1 MKNTIDNLLKSEKI
15 KGVLAKDV
23 SMKKYNSWRV
33 GGFAEYL
40 YKPYDADDLSIFLQL
55 IKEKK
60 KITWIGLGSNIL
72 VRDQGIEGVVIV
84 LHPSLG
90 KIIFLQNNTVYV
102 EAGASCVKL
111 SQRCAEKNL
120 TGIEFLSGIPGTV
133 GGALAMN
140 AGAYGSEIWDFVH
153 DVKILDSNGVMY
165 QRTKKDFDINYR
177 EVSLSQNE
185 CFVAAHLSLE
195 KAGNDLQ
202 PIEKI
207 KVFKK
212 ERSSVQPVGAPSCG
226 SVFKNPA
233 DTSAGTLIER
243 AGLKGYKVGRAEIS
257 KKHANFIINTG
268 EAKAADIESLIL
280 HIQSTVE
287 KKFRIK
293 LETEVKFIGTR

>member
-1 MKNTIDNLLKSEKI
+1 MQ
-15 KGVLAKDV
+15 V
-23 SMKKYNSWRV
+23 SPES
-33 GGFAEYL
+33 
-40 YKPYDADDLSIFLQL
+40 
-55 IKEKK
+55 
-60 KITWIGLGSNIL
+60 
-72 VRDQGIEGVVIV
+72 
-84 LHPSLG
+84 
-90 KIIFLQNNTVYV
+90 
-102 EAGASCVKL
+102 AGA
-111 SQRCAEKNL
+111 
-120 TGIEFLSGIPGTV
+120 IPGP
-133 GGALAMN
+133 AS
-140 AGAYGSEIWDFVH
+140 YGSGNSFTVTDAQVVLGRLGETGL
-153 DVKILDSNGVMY
+153 LDGAMLLDRS
-165 QRTKKDFDINYR
+165 R
-177 EVSLSQNE
+177 
-185 CFVAAHLSLE
+185 AE